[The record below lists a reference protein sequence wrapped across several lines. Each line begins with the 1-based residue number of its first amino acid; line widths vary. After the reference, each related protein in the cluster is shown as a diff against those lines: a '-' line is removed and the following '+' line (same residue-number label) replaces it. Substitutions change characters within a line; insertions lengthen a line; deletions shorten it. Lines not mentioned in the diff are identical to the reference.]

1 MDDPLVSFIITTK
14 NEEDY
19 LEKCLKSI
27 MNQTFRNIEV
37 IVVDSFSDDKTVE
50 IAKKYDDKTV
60 VEDCLMPT
68 GRNIGANYA
77 NGGILAFV
85 DADII
90 LQDNWLENSLSEL
103 NENVV
108 AVTSDLFPDERGLKN
123 RILYWYLTLSKSI
136 LFMFGIPN
144 VGHSGTAALVR
155 KDIFYKVNGY
165 PNDIVAC
172 EDTAFTS
179 RLMKYGKIKFSR
191 KVQGH
196 FSLRFFKKYGYVR
209 RLAYWGKTF
218 FRFLITGNGD
228 VVYKR

>member
-1 MDDPLVSFIITTK
+1 MDNPLVSFIVTTK

-19 LEKCLKSI
+19 LEKCLKSVI
-27 MNQTFRNIEV
+27 NQTYRNIEV
-37 IVVDSFSDDKTVE
+37 IVVDSFSVDKTVE
-50 IAKKYDDKTV
+50 IARRYADKTV

-68 GRNIGANYA
+68 GRNIGAKYA
-77 NGGILAFV
+77 KGDILAFV

-90 LQDNWLENSLSEL
+90 LQDDWLENALSEL
-103 NENVV
+103 NDNVV
-108 AVTSDLFPDERGLKN
+108 AVTSDLFPDEEGLKN
-123 RILYWYLTLSKSI
+123 IILYWYLTLSKSI

-144 VGHSGTAALVR
+144 VGHSGTAAIVR
-155 KDIFYKVNGY
+155 KDIFCKVNGY

-172 EDTAFTS
+172 EDIAFTS
-179 RLMKYGKIKFSR
+179 RLIKYGKIKFSR
-191 KVQGH
+191 RMRGH

-228 VVYKR
+228 VAYKR

>member
-1 MDDPLVSFIITTK
+1 MDPLVSFIVTTK

-19 LEKCLKSI
+19 LGKCLKSI
-27 MNQTFRNIEV
+27 RNQTFRNIEV
-37 IVVDSFSDDKTVE
+37 IVVDSFSEDKTVV
-50 IAKKYDDKTV
+50 IAKRYADKTI

-68 GRNIGANYA
+68 GRNIGAKCA
-77 NGGILAFV
+77 KGDILAFV
-85 DADII
+85 DADIV
-90 LQDNWLENSLSEL
+90 LQDDWLENALSEL
-103 NENVV
+103 KDNVV
-108 AVTSDLFPDERGLKN
+108 AVTSDLFPDEEGLKN
-123 RILYWYLTLSKSI
+123 MILYWYLTLSKSI
-136 LFMFGIPN
+136 LFMVGIPN

-172 EDTAFTS
+172 EDIAFTS
-179 RLMKYGKIKFSR
+179 RLKKYGKIKFSR
-191 KVQGH
+191 KLQGH

-218 FRFLITGNGD
+218 FRFLITGNSD